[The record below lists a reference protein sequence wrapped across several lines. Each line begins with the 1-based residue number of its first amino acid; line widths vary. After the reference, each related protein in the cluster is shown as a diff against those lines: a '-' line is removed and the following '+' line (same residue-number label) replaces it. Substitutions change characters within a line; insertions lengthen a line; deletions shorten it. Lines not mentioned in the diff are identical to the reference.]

1 MNSQAKKIRPINKLI
16 PTGNIK
22 PQAKNP
28 SFNLPMGTP
37 IQSKRPFNKDQNG
50 KSASPLNQGNLS
62 ARGSKNVNLKA
73 SSSNFGAGMRN
84 NDNSKSSYLDA
95 NNAFRMNSAGKKLDY
110 KGNAIDKISV
120 NKKSNQSLNSYGVT
134 KRKKIIFFIL
144 VKKD

>member
-1 MNSQAKKIRPINKLI
+1 MNSQPKKIRPINKLI

-28 SFNLPMGTP
+28 SYNLAMGTP

-62 ARGSKNVNLKA
+62 ARGSKNVNLKG

-110 KGNAIDKISV
+110 KGNGVNKISA
-120 NKKSNQSLNSYGVT
+120 NNKSNQNLNLYGVI
-134 KRKKIIFFIL
+134 KGKNLIYF
-144 VKKD
+144 